1 MHEVGPVRS
10 WALASLLSG
19 AFVVTGRR
27 RRSALSGRR
36 FTVGVSAGRYKGNG
50 RKNSTSLVLREA
62 ASQSIGLIEVA
73 LLFGL

>member
-1 MHEVGPVRS
+1 
-10 WALASLLSG
+10 
-19 AFVVTGRR
+19 
-27 RRSALSGRR
+27 LSGRR

>member
-19 AFVVTGRR
+19 AFVVTGR